1 MGAVI
6 VDWQVLISDCCL
18 AIGPIDN
25 RQSQIGNVG
34 THPLP
39 RTVLTSLPL
48 RGLYFKLQLYH
59 YFAQLVRSAH
69 SC

>member
-6 VDWQVLISDCCL
+6 ADLANADFRLVSSDRP
-18 AIGPIDN
+18 IGN
-25 RQSQIGNVG
+25 RQLKIADFG

-48 RGLYFKLQLYH
+48 RGL
-59 YFAQLVRSAH
+59 
-69 SC
+69 